1 MKRKIILR
9 SLLGAPLGLALGYGI
24 SIVMSLIMG
33 KGIYYPAAPALEMSL
48 GGELKAVVVQAITMM
63 VYGMVWAGSSVIWEM
78 DNWSILRQTATH
90 LVITSL
96 VTLPIAYFL
105 HWMDHSLGG
114 ILQYFGIFFLTYV
127 LIWWSQYSAMK
138 KRVEQFNAKV
148 KEKNLSNHEL

>member
-1 MKRKIILR
+1 MR

-24 SIVMSLIMG
+24 SIVISLIMG
-33 KGIYYPAAPALEMSL
+33 RGIYYPAAPALEMSL
-48 GGELKAVVVQAITMM
+48 GGELRAVVVQALTMM

-78 DNWSILRQTATH
+78 DNWSILRQTVTH

-105 HWMDHSLGG
+105 HWMDHTLGG
-114 ILQYFGIFFLTYV
+114 VLLYFGIFFLIYFV
-127 LIWWSQYSAMK
+127 IWWSQYSTMK

-148 KEKNLSNHEL
+148 KEKNVGNR